1 MPRRTRLLD
10 DETSTNLRV
19 SAQATEVEQDTV
31 LGYARMPEPAIRIGV
46 HELASAILATRE
58 PAARRVSR

>member
-1 MPRRTRLLD
+1 MLGEYAPYAD
-10 DETSTNLRV
+10 DALPTLM
-19 SAQATEVEQDTV
+19 

-58 PAARRVSR
+58 RVSR